1 MVGELMG
8 LLLMV
13 SATMALGR
21 RIASAACSVMVGEL
35 MGLLLM
41 VSARM
46 ALGSSSS
53 VQRYGW

>member
-1 MVGELMG
+1 M
-8 LLLMV
+8 MV
-13 SATMALGR
+13 SARMALGSS
-21 RIASAACSVMVGEL
+21 IVAAACSVMVGEL

-53 VQRYGW
+53 VKRCGW